1 MSSVNKGLKI
11 RIYPTEDIIPLIHQY
26 IGNARFTW
34 NKILEMYKKL
44 YKSSKDARPT
54 LSTFNKILNELKEE
68 FPFLREGESTS
79 LQQVCRDLVQA
90 FNKFFKENNGF
101 PKFKAKKHTR
111 NSFRLQNN
119 NNSIRI
125 ENNKIKLPKLG
136 WIKFKT
142 SKEYKE
148 TILNSKINNVTV
160 EFKNGKYYAVVNV
173 ETTHKQ
179 LPTSKKSVGIDMGLK
194 TFATLSNGLKIAN
207 LDVTYEEEMIKKYQR
222 SLSRKKHD
230 SNNYRKELKKYWKW
244 IDKKTNKIQDYIDK
258 ISHEIVLEYQTICME
273 TLNIK
278 GMMKNNKLSS
288 KLQRIS
294 ISKFVDTLKYKSSW
308 NKRNFIQVDRF
319 YPSSKLC
326 SICGYKF
333 NDLTLDMRKWTC
345 PDCNT
350 THDRDVNAAIN
361 ILQEGLNILSK
372 KYHNN

>member
-222 SLSRKKHD
+222 SLSRKMHD
-230 SNNYRKELKKYWKW
+230 SNNYRKELKKCLKW

-273 TLNIK
+273 NINIK

>member
-1 MSSVNKGLKI
+1 MSYVNKGLKI
-11 RIYPTEDIIPLIHQY
+11 RIYPTEDIILLIHQY

-34 NKILEMYKKL
+34 NKILERYERL
-44 YKSSKDARPT
+44 YESSKDARPT

-68 FPFLREGESTS
+68 FFFLREGESTS

-142 SKEYKE
+142 SNEYKE
-148 TILNSKINNVTV
+148 ILLNYKINNVTV

-173 ETTHKQ
+173 ESTHKQ
-179 LPTSKKSVGIDMGLK
+179 LPEAKVAVGIDMGLK

-207 LDVTYEEEMIKKYQR
+207 LDVTYEDEMIKKYQR

-273 TLNIK
+273 NINIK

-308 NKRNFIQVDRF
+308 NKRNFIQIDRF

-326 SICGYKF
+326 RICGYKF

-372 KYHNN
+372 KYNNN